1 MTEAD
6 PGHNGKPRI
15 CFVAQNAYGALAGVD
30 TGHIGGI
37 ERQQSL
43 MARWLAKR
51 GFQVSMVTWD
61 EDQEDG
67 IEIDGVSIFK
77 MCRKEAGIKGL
88 RFLWPKWTSLCRAM
102 GRANADIYYY
112 NCGDLGLGQ
121 VVMWCHR
128 HDRKCLYSVA
138 SNPDCDRK
146 LPVLKATRERVLYRF
161 GLKRQRQQQMLLEGF
176 GIDSKVIPMPCEGPS
191 GKERI
196 PSGAANEDSV
206 HVLWV
211 GRISKEKR
219 FEWLLDV
226 AVQCPQIIF
235 DVVGASNTD
244 SDYASNLLKCA
255 SEIRN
260 VKMHGRISHQEM
272 PAYYR
277 SSNILCCTSAYE
289 GFPNTFLEAW
299 SV

>member
-161 GLKRQRQQQMLLEGF
+161 GLKRADSRVVQTQRQQQMLLEGF

-219 FEWLLDV
+219 FARFE
-226 AVQCPQIIF
+226 
-235 DVVGASNTD
+235 T
-244 SDYASNLLKCA
+244 
-255 SEIRN
+255 
-260 VKMHGRISHQEM
+260 
-272 PAYYR
+272 
-277 SSNILCCTSAYE
+277 
-289 GFPNTFLEAW
+289 
-299 SV
+299 